1 MKNSPTLTH
10 KVLLS
15 LFTVG
20 FLGIGWQSRVEATS
34 FYNTDIGTGVTSI
47 AADNL
52 YQTNPLNEGS
62 HRSYGV
68 AFQNG
73 GSYTISVADGATL
86 TITNKL
92 LPPERNYGIAV
103 LDGAVLNVDG
113 NVKLDVLADGTGQA
127 RGVRNNKITSGAT
140 INFNGDIDITAT
152 VYDSAVVG
160 LDTWGGT
167 TTVNGKAN
175 IVTNRQATD
184 AVMYEWSNA
193 VQAGAGGI
201 INFNGAT
208 SNLLATSEGYTA
220 QAVQVADAE
229 SKIYF
234 NSPTTVITSE
244 SDHGANGVAG
254 SGTVYFT
261 GKDVSINANILGG
274 VGQKNSVGVMS
285 NLEAADTVENLA
297 INVTGSGVDTG
308 NPNYANGTAGIYSLG
323 HTVNINAQ
331 NLVINVHSG
340 DDVDSSTAPTEYSA
354 AHGIRADYAGTVTI
368 GANTDTVVN
377 VEENYK
383 GASSLSAGIGGT
395 AGTIT
400 ILGDAS
406 ISNTSTVPGGN
417 LAMYAEAG
425 GEINLGQAGK
435 NVSVNGNVLANGGSI
450 NTVLGTAA
458 SNLTGSINGSG
469 TTTLTMYD
477 GAEWNVTGDSTL
489 TTLEGNKAKININDL
504 ETSVQIGTN
513 NNADVTLHGNS
524 AVANQIAKGDV
535 EDNLQSFADTVAIA
549 EGNKQKTITTEAGD
563 VAGAFTAVTDG
574 NGKLQSV
581 KEAVNFENKA
591 IGDAGVALKAH
602 WRAQMNDINK
612 RLGDLRNADGEQ
624 GVWTRMVRGEAKYES
639 VKAQY
644 NQYQLGYDH
653 KVGGDGWVLG
663 GAVTYSDGEST
674 FYKGSTDDKSTA
686 FAIYGSKLNDDGSF
700 IDLIARY
707 AHLKSDVSVT
717 GNKADYSTDGF
728 SMSAEYG
735 KRITDDKGFWVEPQ
749 VELTYGKLDGANY
762 VLDGRRV
769 HQGSMDSFIG
779 RLGLAFGKDIKDG
792 NVYARA
798 SYLYDFDGDTK
809 TTFSKDGV
817 SRTIKE
823 DLGGGWWEV
832 GLGTN
837 INLSKATYVYAD
849 VEKTF
854 SGRLDTDWQWNLG
867 VRYSF

>member
-1 MKNSPTLTH
+1 MKNSPALTRR
-10 KVLLS
+10 VLLS

-20 FLGIGWQSRVEATS
+20 FLGIGWQNSGEAAS

-47 AADNL
+47 EADSL

-73 GSYTISVADGATL
+73 GSYTISVADGAAL

-103 LDGAVLNVDG
+103 LDGATLNVDG
-113 NVKLDVLADGTGQA
+113 NVKIDVLADGTGQA
-127 RGVRNNKITSGAT
+127 RGVRNDKVTSGAT
-140 INFNGDIDITAT
+140 INFNGDIDIKAT

-167 TTVNGKAN
+167 TTVNGNAK
-175 IVTNRQATD
+175 IVANRQATD

-193 VQAGAGGI
+193 VQAGAGGT
-201 INFNGAT
+201 INFNGET

-220 QAVQVADAE
+220 QAVQVADAG

-234 NSPTTVITSE
+234 NSPSTIITSE

-261 GKDVSINANILGG
+261 GNDVSINATILEG
-274 VGQKNSVGVMS
+274 VGQTNSVGVMS
-285 NLEAADTVENLA
+285 NLEAADTVENFT

-308 NPNYANGTAGIYSLG
+308 NPAHSNGTAGIYSLG

-331 NLVINVHSG
+331 NLVIDVHSG
-340 DDVDSSTAPTEYSA
+340 DNVDSSTAPTEYSA

-368 GANTDTVVN
+368 GANTNTVVS

-406 ISNTSTVPGGN
+406 ISNTSSVPGGN
-417 LAMYAEAG
+417 LAMYTEAG
-425 GEINLGQAGK
+425 GEINLGQKGK
-435 NVSVNGNVLANGGSI
+435 NVSVSGNVLANGGSI
-450 NTVLGTAA
+450 NTVLGTAT

-477 GAEWNVTGDSTL
+477 GTEWNVTGDSTL
-489 TTLEGNKAKININDL
+489 TNLEGNKAKININDL
-504 ETSVQIGTN
+504 ETGVQIGTN
-513 NNADVTLHGNS
+513 NNTDVTLHGNS
-524 AVANQIAKGDV
+524 AVTNQIAKGDV
-535 EDNLQSFADTVAIA
+535 EKNLQSFADTVAIA

-563 VAGAFTAVTDG
+563 VAGSITAVTDG

-581 KEAVNFENKA
+581 KEEVNFENKA

-602 WRAQMNDINK
+602 WRAHMNDMNK
-612 RLGDLRNADGEQ
+612 RLGDLRNANGEQ

-663 GAVTYSDGEST
+663 GAITYSDGEST

-717 GNKADYSTDGF
+717 GDKADYSTDGY

-762 VLDGRRV
+762 ILDGRRV

-779 RLGLAFGKDIKDG
+779 RLGFAFGKDIKDG
-792 NVYARA
+792 NIYARA

-854 SGRLDTDWQWNLG
+854 GGRLDTDWQWNLG